1 MNQSKALEIV
11 KNLNSDKYTQLEKIE
26 AIVIVSQMRSFAQ
39 VKKEHLVYALR
50 VMVELSADLVLNGN
64 NTETAQGENS

>member
-26 AIVIVSQMRSFAQ
+26 AIVLVSQMSSFAQ

-64 NTETAQGENS
+64 ATESEQ

>member
-1 MNQSKALEIV
+1 MTQSQALEIV

-26 AIVIVSQMRSFAQ
+26 AIVLVSQMRSFAQ

>member
-1 MNQSKALEIV
+1 MTQSQALEIV

-64 NTETAQGENS
+64 ATESAQ